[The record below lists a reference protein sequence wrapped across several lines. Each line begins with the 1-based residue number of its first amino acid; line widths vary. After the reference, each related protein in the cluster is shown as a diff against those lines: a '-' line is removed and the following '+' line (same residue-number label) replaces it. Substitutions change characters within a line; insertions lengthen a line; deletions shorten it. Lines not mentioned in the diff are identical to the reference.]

1 MSLEVRR
8 VVGRGLVALALLTLV
23 PACTTSE
30 SGHDGDKVAG
40 SGTITTQTR
49 PIGDFN
55 RLVFAS
61 EGQVVLTQG
70 DTPGLEIEA
79 DDNLQDYIEVETEGP
94 TLTIRTRAN
103 VDIQPSQSIV
113 FRIGTPNLETAVM
126 SGVGSASMQE
136 WKAPDIAITVSGT
149 VDMDVADLQATSLEV
164 ELTGVGNL
172 RLSGS
177 VEDQTVVLSGT
188 GSYMA
193 GDLAAKTADVTV
205 SGVGAA
211 TVWATDQLRTDLS
224 GTGSVSY
231 YGSPTLSGGTPSGTG
246 SVTALG
252 SK

>member
-8 VVGRGLVALALLTLV
+8 VVGPGLVVIALVALV
-23 PACTTSE
+23 SACTTIEFGS
-30 SGHDGDKVAG
+30 DGDKVAG

-61 EGQVVLTQG
+61 EGQVVLSQG

-79 DDNLQDYIEVETEGP
+79 DDNLQDYLEVETDGP
-94 TLTIRTRAN
+94 TLTIRTRSN
-103 VDIQPSQSIV
+103 VDIEPSQSIV
-113 FRIGTPNLETAVM
+113 FRVGAPGLETAVM
-126 SGVGSASMQE
+126 SGVGSASMNG
-136 WKAPDIAITVSGT
+136 WDAPDVAITISGT
-149 VDMDVADLQATSLEV
+149 VDMGVTDLRATSLEV

-172 RLSGS
+172 QLSGR
-177 VEDQTVVLSGT
+177 VEDQTIVMSGT
-188 GSYMA
+188 GSYQA
-193 GDLAAKTADVTV
+193 GDLASKSAEVTL
-205 SGVGAA
+205 SGVGSA

-231 YGSPTLSGGTPSGTG
+231 YGSPSLSGGTPSGTG